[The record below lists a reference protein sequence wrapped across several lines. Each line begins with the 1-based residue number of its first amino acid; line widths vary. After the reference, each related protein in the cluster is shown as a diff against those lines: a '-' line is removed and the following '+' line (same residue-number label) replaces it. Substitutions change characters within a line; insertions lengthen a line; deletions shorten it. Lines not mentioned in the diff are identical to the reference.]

1 MPRGINSTA
10 PKTIFATAVSI
21 PDNAMIAERWSAT

>member
-1 MPRGINSTA
+1 VNIVALGINSAA

-21 PDNAMIAERWSAT
+21 G